1 MECIILILLE
11 HLFLNVVISGINRR
25 LTPLVCTLS
34 HRILDSQVKFAF
46 HVDNLTVRPI
56 FHQVV
61 ISSTVS
67 QIEVDESILQ
77 VLMNLTYSLSI

>member
-34 HRILDSQVKFAF
+34 HRILDARVTFAF
-46 HVDNLTVRPI
+46 HDDNLKVRPI
-56 FHQVV
+56 FHQVA
-61 ISSTVS
+61 ISDTVS